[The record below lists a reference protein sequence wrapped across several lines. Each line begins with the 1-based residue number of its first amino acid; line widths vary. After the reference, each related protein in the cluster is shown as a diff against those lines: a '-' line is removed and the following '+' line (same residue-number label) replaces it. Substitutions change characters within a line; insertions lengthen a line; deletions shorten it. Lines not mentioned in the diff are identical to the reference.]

1 MKNNL
6 FQELPHEPKKPV
18 SVEREHPDRLV
29 IEGVTYDGDY
39 FREMG
44 HPDTD
49 VLYAVRKDSEGVVCL
64 TVIRSVEEA
73 KEFFEQIEEAL

>member
-1 MKNNL
+1 MNSHIRQL
-6 FQELPHEPKKPV
+6 THEPKKPA
-18 SVEREHPDRLV
+18 SVERVHPDRLV

-49 VLYAVRKDSEGVVCL
+49 VLYAVRKDAEGVVRL
-64 TVIRSVEEA
+64 TTIRSVEEA
-73 KEFFEQIEEAL
+73 KEFFEQIEEAQ